1 MAKDTCEMT
10 PVGKYV
16 AYRCP
21 LSYPIIQD
29 GKPLAPGRQND
40 GVHRVQS
47 DLPVGVIVYG
57 FDAFVSYAYP
67 GGTQLRE
74 INAR

>member
-1 MAKDTCEMT
+1 MLK
-10 PVGKYV
+10 VIG
-16 AYRCP
+16 
-21 LSYPIIQD
+21 
-29 GKPLAPGRQND
+29 
-40 GVHRVQS
+40 
-47 DLPVGVIVYG
+47 GVIVYG